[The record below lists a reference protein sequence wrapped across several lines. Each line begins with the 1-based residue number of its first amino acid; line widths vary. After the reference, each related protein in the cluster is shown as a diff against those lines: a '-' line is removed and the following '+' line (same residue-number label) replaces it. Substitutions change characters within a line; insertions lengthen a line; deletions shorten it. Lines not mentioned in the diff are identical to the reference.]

1 VTHSLTL
8 ALVLAAAYIRGQM
21 EYRFN
26 FVVLVVMGL
35 VYQLTGFV
43 FVWVLIARFNN
54 LGGWTLGEIAFL
66 YGLRLLVH
74 AVRGICF
81 GNVGREMEW
90 LVRRGE
96 FDRMLVRPMSPLVQ
110 VAVKQIPI
118 NDFGNL
124 IGGVGVFVVAS
135 MAVAIDW
142 SPPSIAFLVLAVLGG
157 CLVEAALELAL
168 ASLTFRIVRA
178 HALFALVND
187 VNNRFGSYPLHIFG
201 DLARF
206 VLTFGVPVAFIAY
219 LPATVLLGR
228 TGELSVH
235 PALAYGAP
243 LVGAAMFGVAY
254 LFWRSQIRH
263 HQSSGH

>member
-1 VTHSLTL
+1 MTHSLSL

-43 FVWVLIARFNN
+43 FVWVLIARFDN

-74 AVRGICF
+74 ALRGICF

-124 IGGVGVFVVAS
+124 IGGLGVFVVAS
-135 MAVAIDW
+135 I
-142 SPPSIAFLVLAVLGG
+142 LVP
-157 CLVEAALELAL
+157 
-168 ASLTFRIVRA
+168 
-178 HALFALVND
+178 H
-187 VNNRFGSYPLHIFG
+187 
-201 DLARF
+201 
-206 VLTFGVPVAFIAY
+206 
-219 LPATVLLGR
+219 GR
-228 TGELSVH
+228 SAE
-235 PALAYGAP
+235 
-243 LVGAAMFGVAY
+243 
-254 LFWRSQIRH
+254 
-263 HQSSGH
+263 